1 MSAKTRSK
9 KYDRMSQAK
18 LNSLINKKPEE
29 PIFIE
34 REHIEPRPVLYSDE
48 EYDTLH
54 PDETFRNFCAAVRTM
69 LSRYEVHK
77 ERLEKLEA
85 QMQDLLHFI
94 EMGKN
99 KNAKDGFILYQ
110 KLCEVRRERRI
121 IKNEIDLLQPI
132 YNNFHDTS
140 LLDHLGN
147 IQGECHTVK
156 QLIDRKGYS
165 VRTDIL
171 DNFFK

>member
-1 MSAKTRSK
+1 MSAKMRSK

-18 LNSLINKKPEE
+18 LNSLIVKKTDE
-29 PIFIE
+29 PVFVE
-34 REHIEPRPVLYSDE
+34 REQVAPRPVLHSNE
-48 EYDTLH
+48 AYDTLQ
-54 PDETFRNFCAAVRTM
+54 PEETLRNFCAAVRVM
-69 LSRYEVHK
+69 LSRYEGHK
-77 ERLEKLEA
+77 ERLEKLES

-110 KLCEVRRERRI
+110 KLCDVRRERRI
-121 IKNEIDLLQPI
+121 CKNEIDLLQPI
-132 YNNFHDTS
+132 YNAFHDTS

-147 IQGECHTVK
+147 IQGECHTIK

-171 DNFFK
+171 DNFFR